1 MQSITIQLPEKV
13 YRQLSETTR
22 STGASLD
29 DVALR
34 SIRAGFPPD
43 LEQTPARFR
52 ADLRQLDQ
60 MSSELLHTLTTA
72 DLDLQK
78 AALYEELL
86 DKNQRE
92 ELTAGE
98 QQTLDN
104 LREEADLLMFRR
116 AYAAALL
123 KWRRSRFTDS
133 L

>member
-13 YRQLSETTR
+13 YRQLSETAR

-34 SIRAGFPPD
+34 SIRAGLPPD

-60 MSSELLHTLTTA
+60 MSSELLHTLTTT

-78 AALYEELL
+78 ATLYEELL